1 MYLPEIKIS
10 MDPKDLVYRP
20 EKIKCSSH
28 VADLLRMHC
37 FPIEEICLR
46 ERFVMMSLNR
56 RHGIIGYCLIGIGGR
71 SSTVADITLILQA
84 AIKSNASGVILAHN
98 HPSGNILPSDEDKR
112 LTKAVK
118 DALKLVDI
126 ELLDHIILTDEN
138 YLSFMDNGVI

>member
-10 MDPKDLVYRP
+10 MEPTDLIYRP

-28 VADLLRMHC
+28 AADILRQHC
-37 FPIEEICLR
+37 FPMEEICLR
-46 ERFVMMSLNR
+46 ERFVMMALNR
-56 RHGIIGYCLIGIGGR
+56 RNGIIGFCLIGIGGR
-71 SSTVADITLILQA
+71 SSTIADIALILQA

-118 DALKLVDI
+118 DSLKLVDI
-126 ELLDHIILTDEN
+126 DLLDHIILTDEN
-138 YLSFMDNGVI
+138 YLSFIDNGVL